1 MPHWSLLHPEPLPL
15 QQSMAD
21 PYLQR
26 RCSNTVLS
34 QSLWGFW
41 VLVCTRFVWALWKS
55 LAEMMFNSKC
65 EYAPPTIFLAS
76 SLPLDAG
83 ISSQPLQHLPSSWGF
98 SDFACGISPH
108 GCSSATQPLH
118 PDNIKFTYVCLV
130 GVTEGEERENML
142 ENIGR
147 DNS

>member
-1 MPHWSLLHPEPLPL
+1 
-15 QQSMAD
+15 
-21 PYLQR
+21 
-26 RCSNTVLS
+26 
-34 QSLWGFW
+34 
-41 VLVCTRFVWALWKS
+41 
-55 LAEMMFNSKC
+55 MFDSKC

-76 SLPLDAG
+76 PLPLYGG
-83 ISSQPLQHLPSSWGF
+83 ISSQPLQPLPSSWGF

-108 GCSSATQPLH
+108 GHSSATQPLH
-118 PDNIKFTYVCLV
+118 PDNIKFTYIFLV